1 MGKYVG
7 IDLGTTY
14 SAVAYINDDG
24 MPQIIP
30 NDNGKNTTP
39 STLLFD
45 GNSIVVGEAAKN
57 EGFSDP
63 DNYEAFVK
71 RHMGERDYYFTT
83 TDGTRYT
90 PEEVSAI
97 ILKKLKNDAEA
108 SLGEEISGAVITV
121 PAYFNDAQ
129 RTATMDAAAMAK
141 INVLAIINE
150 PTAAAL
156 AFGISKGKQEK
167 QTVLIYD
174 LGGGTFDVCIMRFTD
189 KEIVSLAGEG
199 SRTLGGYDF
208 DNKIVKYVLE
218 KAEEQGIDVASD
230 AFAMQ
235 DLLMKAEQAKCVLS
249 VKDKTN
255 IMINVQGKP
264 LKVAITREEFDE
276 MIEPLLYRTISVMEN
291 AMEEA
296 GLEYSEVDKIL
307 LVGGSTRIPYVREM
321 IEDETGIKPSTEV
334 HPDEA
339 VAIGA
344 AFHALEMA
352 RNKANEESVEVKE
365 EILNSLP
372 TSKNQY
378 QFQDVTAHG
387 IGVISISEYNEKM
400 NSVILPKNSPI
411 PSEGYSEFSTVEPYQ
426 ESLIIE
432 VTQGEDENP
441 RYVTI
446 IGTSELKIRPKP
458 QRIPIRVRI
467 GCDKDSI
474 IHVRVTDLSD
484 NEDLGE
490 MRIDRIANLTEEE
503 VKENTEKIESL
514 NISGE

>member
-156 AFGISKGKQEK
+156 AF
-167 QTVLIYD
+167 
-174 LGGGTFDVCIMRFTD
+174 
-189 KEIVSLAGEG
+189 
-199 SRTLGGYDF
+199 
-208 DNKIVKYVLE
+208 
-218 KAEEQGIDVASD
+218 
-230 AFAMQ
+230 
-235 DLLMKAEQAKCVLS
+235 
-249 VKDKTN
+249 
-255 IMINVQGKP
+255 
-264 LKVAITREEFDE
+264 
-276 MIEPLLYRTISVMEN
+276 
-291 AMEEA
+291 
-296 GLEYSEVDKIL
+296 
-307 LVGGSTRIPYVREM
+307 
-321 IEDETGIKPSTEV
+321 
-334 HPDEA
+334 
-339 VAIGA
+339 
-344 AFHALEMA
+344 
-352 RNKANEESVEVKE
+352 
-365 EILNSLP
+365 
-372 TSKNQY
+372 
-378 QFQDVTAHG
+378 
-387 IGVISISEYNEKM
+387 
-400 NSVILPKNSPI
+400 
-411 PSEGYSEFSTVEPYQ
+411 
-426 ESLIIE
+426 
-432 VTQGEDENP
+432 
-441 RYVTI
+441 
-446 IGTSELKIRPKP
+446 
-458 QRIPIRVRI
+458 
-467 GCDKDSI
+467 
-474 IHVRVTDLSD
+474 
-484 NEDLGE
+484 
-490 MRIDRIANLTEEE
+490 
-503 VKENTEKIESL
+503 
-514 NISGE
+514 